1 MTKNA
6 PLCYLCDSRSL
17 FLCYNRAVIKGGHSL
32 IMEQIYQME
41 YRGLNLFDEI
51 STVELAI
58 DEARKTIHIF
68 DIGQVVTPVF
78 NFDVSAYELSDG
90 FYKMADILRHKKI
103 LTGQQA
109 ASELTL
115 SQWLI
120 TNNVYFYSPKQ
131 RIKKYADGS
140 IVEIIDRDKEQL
152 LFETYIER
160 V

>member
-1 MTKNA
+1 
-6 PLCYLCDSRSL
+6 
-17 FLCYNRAVIKGGHSL
+17 
-32 IMEQIYQME
+32 MEQIYQME

-109 ASELTL
+109 ATELTL

-131 RIKKYADGS
+131 RIKKYANGS

>member
-1 MTKNA
+1 MLPYVTYETDLHFFYDTIGLLKK
-6 PLCYLCDSRSL
+6 R
-17 FLCYNRAVIKGGHSL
+17 GHSL

-58 DEARKTIHIF
+58 DEANKTIHIY
-68 DIGQVVTPVF
+68 DVGQVVTPVF

-90 FYKMADILRHKKI
+90 FYKMADILRHKRI
-103 LTGQQA
+103 LTEQQPA
-109 ASELTL
+109 TELTL

-131 RIKKYADGS
+131 RIKKYANGC
-140 IVEIIDRDKEQL
+140 IIEIIDREKEQF
-152 LFETYIER
+152 LFDYYLQR

>member
-1 MTKNA
+1 
-6 PLCYLCDSRSL
+6 
-17 FLCYNRAVIKGGHSL
+17 
-32 IMEQIYQME
+32 MEQIYQME

-51 STVELAI
+51 GTVELAI

-109 ASELTL
+109 ATELTL

-131 RIKKYADGS
+131 RIKKYANGS